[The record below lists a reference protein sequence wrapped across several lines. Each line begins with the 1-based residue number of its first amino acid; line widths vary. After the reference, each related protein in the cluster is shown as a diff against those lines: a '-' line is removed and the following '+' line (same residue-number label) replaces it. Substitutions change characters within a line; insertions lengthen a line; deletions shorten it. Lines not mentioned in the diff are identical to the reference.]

1 MKRFEL
7 KRLKSRIPA
16 LIVLLGCFT
25 VIAATADYSQ
35 VSVRASTSHVTNKK
49 TIVLD
54 AGHGGMDSGAVGI
67 NGELEKNINLAIV
80 RDLGDMLTLS
90 GFNVVLTRDSDISI
104 HDEGITG
111 TREQKVSDMKNR
123 LDIINKYGDCLF
135 LSVHQ
140 NKFTEPE
147 YFGAQIFYTAN
158 NPDNRMI
165 AQIMQDNFKTI
176 QPGNDRQI
184 KQEGDELYL
193 FKNTKIPAVL
203 IECGFLSNP
212 DDAANLSDPDY
223 QRKVA
228 YTIYNGILTYL
239 TSKPADDAQQ
249 TTLPQV
255 TSAPVS
261 SVPESSGDITSV
273 SE

>member
-1 MKRFEL
+1 MKLNMKRFEF
-7 KRLKSRIPA
+7 KRLRTRIPA

-35 VSVRASTSHVTNKK
+35 MSVRASTSHVTNKK

-54 AGHGGMDSGAVGI
+54 AGHGGTDSGAVGI

-80 RDLGDMLTLS
+80 RDLSDMLTLS

-104 HDEGITG
+104 HDEGVKG

-135 LSVHQ
+135 LSIHQ

-212 DDAANLSDPDY
+212 DDAANLSDTD
-223 QRKVA
+223 RK
-228 YTIYNGILTYL
+228 
-239 TSKPADDAQQ
+239 
-249 TTLPQV
+249 
-255 TSAPVS
+255 
-261 SVPESSGDITSV
+261 SVV
-273 SE
+273 

>member
-1 MKRFEL
+1 
-7 KRLKSRIPA
+7 
-16 LIVLLGCFT
+16 
-25 VIAATADYSQ
+25 
-35 VSVRASTSHVTNKK
+35 
-49 TIVLD
+49 
-54 AGHGGMDSGAVGI
+54 
-67 NGELEKNINLAIV
+67 
-80 RDLGDMLTLS
+80 
-90 GFNVVLTRDSDISI
+90 
-104 HDEGITG
+104 
-111 TREQKVSDMKNR
+111 
-123 LDIINKYGDCLF
+123 
-135 LSVHQ
+135 
-140 NKFTEPE
+140 
-147 YFGAQIFYTAN
+147 
-158 NPDNRMI
+158 MI

-261 SVPESSGDITSV
+261 SVPENSCDITSV